1 MEHTKAA
8 TAPPPAAVAARST
21 DVDAFR
27 GLMAGFP
34 SGVAVVTT
42 TGAGTGVPF
51 GLTCTSLCAV
61 SLAPPML
68 LVSLDNRSGT
78 LRELLAGGGF
88 AVNLLH
94 RWGRRAA
101 EVFATGGGDRFA
113 GVVWRPAGDS
123 GLPCLTE
130 DAHSFAECR
139 VRSTTPAGDHTVV
152 IAEVVS
158 VRHLAQHPPLLY
170 GLRGYAAWPSGGEAG
185 SAAVTG
191 VAG

>member
-1 MEHTKAA
+1 MEQTTAA
-8 TAPPPAAVAARST
+8 VPPAAAAPDMDT
-21 DVDAFR
+21 AAFR

-42 TGAGTGVPF
+42 AGETGAPF

-61 SLAPPML
+61 SVAPPLL
-68 LVSLDNRSGT
+68 LVSVDSRSGT
-78 LRELLAGGGF
+78 LGELLARGAF

-94 RWGRRAA
+94 RRGRAA
-101 EVFATGGGDRFA
+101 AQVFAAGGDDRFA
-113 GVVWRPAGDS
+113 AVAWRPAPNS
-123 GLPCLTE
+123 GLPCLVQ

-158 VRHLAQHPPLLY
+158 VRHLVREAPLLY
-170 GLRGYAAWPSGGEAG
+170 GLRTYSAWPGGLVPGAAEAT
-185 SAAVTG
+185 AV
-191 VAG
+191 AR